1 MEESNIVS
9 IAEEESAFFN
19 GEPVNIHGGYKSASK
34 GHCVE
39 ITNNN
44 GGFSVNGKQMKR
56 ISVSFWGLE
65 FSSHETAEKIFIS
78 CFGYAPT
85 KRRCRDYRK
94 SGQIKVAQKN

>member
-1 MEESNIVS
+1 MQEEHTVVPQ
-9 IAEEESAFFN
+9 EGEVFFE
-19 GEPVNIHGGYKSASK
+19 GEPVNIHGGYKIPKK
-34 GHCVE
+34 GHYVE

-44 GGFSVNGKQMKR
+44 GGFNVNGKQMKR

-94 SGQIKVAQKN
+94 SGQIKVARKN